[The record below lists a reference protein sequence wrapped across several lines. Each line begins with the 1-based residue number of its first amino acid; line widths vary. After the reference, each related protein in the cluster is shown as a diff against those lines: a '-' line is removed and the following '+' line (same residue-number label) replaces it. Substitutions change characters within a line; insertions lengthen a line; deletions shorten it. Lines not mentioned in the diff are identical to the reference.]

1 MNVVAGQRHTSR
13 TVNKRTTVFFTLL
26 MGLCCGFCALVAP
39 GALAADLPTL
49 IARIKPSVVGV
60 GTAYPPRQPG
70 RTGRAQRIVGTGF
83 AVGNGR
89 QVITNAHVLPRDLDR
104 EHNESLVVFIGHGAQ
119 ANAYPARV
127 ARLDEAH
134 DLALLT
140 FKGKTLP
147 VLQLGDSDAVR
158 EGQEVAFTGF
168 PIGMVLG
175 LYPVTHRGIV
185 ASIAPLAAPASL
197 ADELTSMHI
206 SRMRQQFL
214 AFQLD
219 ATAYPGNSG
228 SPVFDLVNG
237 RVIGVLNSVLV
248 KETRESLLT
257 QPSGISYAIPS
268 EYVARLL
275 SQR

>member
-1 MNVVAGQRHTSR
+1 MNTLTGQRYRPR
-13 TVNKRTTVFFTLL
+13 TVNERTTAPGTLL
-26 MGLCCGFCALVAP
+26 LALCVALCAVF
-39 GALAADLPTL
+39 GQEALATELPDL

-89 QVITNAHVLPRDLDR
+89 QIITNAHVLPQDLDR

-119 ANAYPARV
+119 ASAYPARV
-127 ARLDEAH
+127 SRLDEAH
-134 DLALLT
+134 DLALLS

-147 VLQLGDSDAVR
+147 ALPLGDSDAVR

-197 ADELTSMHI
+197 ADELTAMHI
-206 SRMRQQFL
+206 NRMRQQFL

-228 SPVFDLVNG
+228 SPVFDLASG
-237 RVIGVLNSVLV
+237 RVIGVLNSVVV

-268 EYVARLL
+268 EYVTRLL